1 MRLALRDSFAAFGGL
16 PPRLWLL
23 CAVGLVNRAGTMVVP
38 FLTLFLVSERGY
50 GTGDVGLIG
59 ACFGGGAIAGSLLG
73 GFASHRFG
81 VIVVLLGS
89 LVLGATAFAMLPWL
103 HSPRAMAAGVLV
115 ASTLN
120 DAFRPALMTAVASTV
135 EPSSRVRALSAMR
148 LALNLGM
155 AIGPAI
161 GGMVAAISYTWLFLG
176 DAASCLL
183 AAAALAWG
191 IRRWGLASL
200 GGEAGAR
207 PSTTSPRPRTTEAS
221 ASRDGHPRRV
231 MLALLVVCAIYA
243 VVIYQFF
250 TTVPVFLH
258 TQRAWSEAQVGRLLG
273 LQALLIVALQMP
285 LVHRLE
291 RRTPLRVAALGALLS
306 CVALGAL
313 TVGDGAWV
321 ALTSTVLWAI
331 GEMLSL
337 PFLTTAVV
345 NLAGRSP
352 ARAMGLF
359 TAALSSG
366 WIVAPGLGLWVSEA
380 WGWDALWISC
390 ALVGVGIAGAMLAL
404 ASMAARRR
412 GSPEPD
418 EAGASGRLAR

>member
-1 MRLALRDSFAAFGGL
+1 MRLSLRHSFAAFHGL

-38 FLTLFLVSERGY
+38 FLTLYLVSERGY
-50 GTGDVGLIG
+50 STSDVGLIG

-81 VIVVLLGS
+81 VIAVTLSS
-89 LVLGATAFAMLPWL
+89 LVLGAAAFAVLPWL
-103 HSPRAMAAGVLV
+103 DSPLSMAVGVLV
-115 ASTLN
+115 ASTVN

-135 EPSSRVRALSAMR
+135 DPASRVRALSAMR

-155 AIGPAI
+155 ALGPAI
-161 GGMVAAISYTWLFLG
+161 GGMVAAIDYTWLFLG

-183 AAAALAWG
+183 AAAALVWG
-191 IRRWGLASL
+191 IRRWGAASL
-200 GGEAGAR
+200 GGERGQGPSPAR
-207 PSTTSPRPRTTEAS
+207 DAPP
-221 ASRDGHPRRV
+221 PRRRHPQRT
-231 MLALLVVCAIYA
+231 MAALLIVCAIYA
-243 VVIYQFF
+243 IVIFQFF

-258 TQRAWSEAQVGRLLG
+258 AEFAWSEAHVGQLLG
-273 LQALLIVALQMP
+273 LQALLIVGLQMP

-291 RRTPLRVAALGALLS
+291 GRAPLRVAAVGAVLS
-306 CVALGAL
+306 CVALGVL
-313 TVGDGAWV
+313 TLGHGVSV
-321 ALTSTVLWAI
+321 AIPCTVLWAI

-345 NLAGRSP
+345 NLAGDRP

-366 WIVAPGLGLWVSEA
+366 WIIAPGLGLWMSET
-380 WGWDALWISC
+380 WGWAALWIGC
-390 ALVGVGIAGAMLAL
+390 ATVGVAIAGAMLLL
-404 ASMAARRR
+404 ASKAA
-412 GSPEPD
+412 EPHD
-418 EAGASGRLAR
+418 DRKSTDASSRSTS

>member
-1 MRLALRDSFAAFGGL
+1 MRSPLRQYSAAFAGL
-16 PPRLWLL
+16 PARLWLL

-38 FLTLFLVSERGY
+38 FLTLYLVSERGFS
-50 GTGDVGLIG
+50 TGDVGLIG

-73 GFASHRFG
+73 GFASQRFG

-89 LVLGATAFAMLPWL
+89 LVLGATAFAALPWL
-103 HSPRAMAAGVLV
+103 HSPRMMALGVLV

-183 AAAALAWG
+183 AASALAWG

-200 GGEAGAR
+200 GGERNTR
-207 PSTTSPRPRTTEAS
+207 PSGPAPAPEVAGDSARRPGPPWRAMT
-221 ASRDGHPRRV
+221 
-231 MLALLVVCAIYA
+231 ALFVVCAIYA
-243 VVIYQFF
+243 VVIFQFF

-258 TQRAWSEAQVGRLLG
+258 SEFAWSEAQVGQLLG
-273 LQALLIVALQMP
+273 LQALLIVVLQMP

-291 RRTPLRVAALGALLS
+291 HRAPLRVAALGAWLS
-306 CVALGAL
+306 CMALGIL
-313 TVGDGAWV
+313 TVGEGLWV
-321 ALTSTVLWAI
+321 AVPCTVLWAV

-345 NLAGRSP
+345 NLAGDRP

-366 WIVAPGLGLWVSEA
+366 WIIAPGLGLWVNEA
-380 WGWDALWISC
+380 WGWDALWIGCSL
-390 ALVGVGIAGAMLAL
+390 AGVTIAGFMLVL
-404 ASMAARRR
+404 ASIASKRP
-412 GSPEPD
+412 SPEPD
-418 EAGASGRLAR
+418 DAGASGRLAR